1 MFHLLVQLL
10 HHHKLEVLS
19 FKNFVVK
26 TFADTVG
33 NILSRVIHFQC
44 IEIFPDKIPVI
55 FDQIASVQQINATDV
70 TNVYARFFDRFK
82 FSLPYSLVILDNTL
96 NL

>member
-1 MFHLLVQLL
+1 M
-10 HHHKLEVLS
+10 
-19 FKNFVVK
+19 K

-33 NILSRVIHFQC
+33 NILSHVNHFQC

-70 TNVYARFFDRFK
+70 TNVYAKFFDLFK
-82 FSLPYSLVILDNTL
+82 FSLPYSDEGKDAGSFVSSHLGQHTQLVTSFQMF
-96 NL
+96 